1 MNFKLTVILVIF
13 LYIIYYLKDYL
24 ENPAYNTDISKIE
37 CDPLSLKYIKNG
49 KVDKSSLFTKKTMD
63 HDIQKENLLLLKE
76 FLYSKNIRYYIDC
89 GTMLGAVRDKDLIK
103 GDTDADIMISKPSV
117 KDIRKNRHLLE
128 KMGFISFR
136 NSDSW
141 MSMSLL
147 RKGEYIDL
155 YSFWWHI
162 PFELIEYPFLGTYFP
177 VPKFYEEYLTEV
189 YNNWETPSNSKG
201 GFIIFL
207 RNWEWGMKKYVKN
220 HTVPILTDNIV
231 NFRYKPLKYKME
243 NILHKINGYTID
255 ESINLNKLPPIF
267 QIFDYKI
274 HGFNSFLINDRLKG
288 NAKSAKLVYCFPK
301 RALTNSFEEFSDLQN
316 DDKRI
321 LVVMGE
327 DTHSSK
333 LSSDQKNK
341 ILNKFST
348 VFWEANKDP
357 DFLTLPMGLI
367 SCYISLNGLE
377 KAEDAIKRA
386 VGKEKTKL
394 MVIPE
399 WNLLSTSLK
408 NPKNAV
414 SSRTRLGEFVDETK
428 EHGFYDFINIEPRDY
443 YETISN
449 YKFMVC
455 PTGNGIQ
462 APKIFEAILV
472 RTIPIVENELCFRQL
487 KELGVPLL
495 IVEKWYDLTEEFLSN
510 VKIDVD
516 WEEAINLCSMKG
528 VTEIIQSKL

>member
-1 MNFKLTVILVIF
+1 MKFKLIFTLLFLAIF
-13 LYIIYYLKDYL
+13 LYIIYYLQDYL
-24 ENPAYNTDISKIE
+24 ENPSLNTDISKLE

-49 KVDKSSLFTKKTMD
+49 KLDKKSLFSKKTMN

-76 FLYSKNIRYYIDC
+76 FFESQNIRYYIDC

-103 GDTDADIMISKPSV
+103 GDTDADIMISRTSV
-117 KDIRKNRHLLE
+117 KYIRDKRHLLE

-136 NSDSW
+136 NSNKW
-141 MSMSLL
+141 IWLPMSLL

-155 YSFWWHI
+155 YAFWWHI
-162 PFELIEYPFLGTYFP
+162 PFELIDYPFLGTYFP
-177 VPKFYEEYLTEV
+177 VPKFYEEYLTEQ
-189 YNNWETPSNSKG
+189 YINWKTPSNSKG
-201 GFIIFL
+201 PL
-207 RNWEWGMKKYVKN
+207 NWEWGMKKYVKN
-220 HTVPILTDNIV
+220 HSVPILTDNVV
-231 NFRYKPLKYKME
+231 NFRYKPFKYKLE
-243 NILHKINGYTID
+243 NILHKKNGYNID

-267 QIFDYKI
+267 EIFDYKI
-274 HGFNSFLINDRLKG
+274 HNFQSLLIMDRLKG
-288 NAKSAKLVYCFPK
+288 NANTAKLVYCYPE
-301 RALTNSFEEFSDLQN
+301 RALTNSFEKFSDLQN
-316 DDKRI
+316 DNKRI

-333 LSSDQKNK
+333 LSSAQKNK

-348 VFWEANKDP
+348 VFWEANNDP
-357 DFLTLPMGLI
+357 DFLTLPMGLNN
-367 SCYISLNGLE
+367 CYISLNGLE

-386 VGKEKTKL
+386 VNKEKTRL

-399 WNLLSTSLK
+399 WNLFSTGLK

-414 SSRTRLGEFVDETK
+414 SSRTRLSYFVDETK
-428 EHGFYDFINIEPRDY
+428 KDGFYDFIKIDPRDY

-472 RTIPIVENELCFRQL
+472 RTIPIVENELSFRQL
-487 KELGVPLL
+487 KKLGVPLL
-495 IVEKWYDLTEEFLSN
+495 IVESWYDLTEEFLTN
-510 VKIDVD
+510 VEIDVD
-516 WEEAINLCSMKG
+516 WEEAIHLCSVKG

>member
-1 MNFKLTVILVIF
+1 MKFKYIFILILLVIL
-13 LYIIYYLKDYL
+13 LYIIYYLKDRMEIPYF
-24 ENPAYNTDISKIE
+24 NTDISKVE
-37 CDPLSLKYIKNG
+37 VDPLSLKYIKNG
-49 KVDKSSLFTKKTMD
+49 KIDTKSLFSKKNMD
-63 HDIQKENLLLLKE
+63 HEIQKENLLLLKE
-76 FLYSKNIRYYIDC
+76 FLYSQNIRYYIDC

-117 KDIRKNRHLLE
+117 KDIRKKRHLLE

-136 NSDSW
+136 NSNSW
-141 MSMSLL
+141 MSLSLL

-162 PFELIEYPFLGTYFP
+162 PFELIDYPFLGTYFP
-177 VPKFYEEYLTEV
+177 VPKFYEEYLTEQ
-189 YNNWETPSNSKG
+189 YINWKTPSNSKG
-201 GFIIFL
+201 PQ
-207 RNWEWGMKKYVKN
+207 NWEWGMKKYVKN
-220 HTVPILTDNIV
+220 HSVHILSDYIV
-231 NFRYKPLKYKME
+231 NFRYKPFKYKIE
-243 NILHKINGYTID
+243 NILYKRNGYIID
-255 ESINLNKLPPIF
+255 ESVNLNKLPPIF
-267 QIFDYKI
+267 EIFDYKI
-274 HGFNSFLINDRLKG
+274 HSFNSFLIIDRLKG
-288 NAKSAKLVYCFPK
+288 NAKTAKLVYCYPE
-301 RALTNSFEEFSDLQN
+301 RVLTNSFKEFSDLQN

-333 LSSDQKNK
+333 LSSAQKNK
-341 ILNKFST
+341 ILDKFST
-348 VFWEANKDP
+348 VFWEANNDP
-357 DFLTLPMGLI
+357 DFLTLPMGLNA
-367 SCYISLNGLE
+367 CYISLNGLE

-386 VGKEKTKL
+386 VDKEKTKL

-414 SSRTRLGEFVDETK
+414 GSRTRLGEFVDETK
-428 EHGFYDFINIEPRDY
+428 EDGFYDFIKIDPRDY

-495 IVEKWYDLTEEFLSN
+495 IVENWYELTEKFLSN
-510 VKIDVD
+510 VEIDVD
-516 WEEAINLCSMKG
+516 WEKAIHLCSVKG
-528 VTEIIQSKL
+528 VTELIESKL

>member
-1 MNFKLTVILVIF
+1 MKIKLISMLVFLAIF
-13 LYIIYYLKDYL
+13 LYIIYYLKDYM
-24 ENPAYNTDISKIE
+24 ENPFLNTDISKIE
-37 CDPLSLKYIKNG
+37 PDPLSLKYIKNG
-49 KVDKSSLFTKKTMD
+49 KIDKKSLFSKKTMN

-76 FLYSKNIRYYIDC
+76 FLYSQNIRYYIDC

-103 GDTDADIMISKPSV
+103 GDTDADIMISKASV
-117 KDIRKNRHLLE
+117 QDIRKNRHLLE

-136 NSDSW
+136 NSNKW
-141 MSMSLL
+141 IWLPMSLL

-155 YSFWWHI
+155 YAFWWHI
-162 PFELIEYPFLGTYFP
+162 PFELIDYPFLGSYFP
-177 VPKFYEEYLTEV
+177 VPKFYEEYLTEQ
-189 YNNWETPSNSKG
+189 YINWKTPSNSKG
-201 GFIIFL
+201 PL
-207 RNWEWGMKKYVKN
+207 NWEKGMKKYVKN
-220 HTVPILTDNIV
+220 HSVPILTDIIV
-231 NFRYKPLKYKME
+231 NFRYKPFKYKKE
-243 NILHKINGYTID
+243 NILHKINGYIID
-255 ESINLNKLPPIF
+255 ESITLNKLPPIF

-274 HGFNSFLINDRLKG
+274 HGFNSLLINDRLKG
-288 NAKSAKLVYCFPK
+288 NAKTAKLVYCYPE
-301 RALTNSFEEFSDLQN
+301 RALTNSFKEFSDLQN

-348 VFWEANKDP
+348 VFWEANNDP
-357 DFLTLPMGLI
+357 DFLTLPMGLNA
-367 SCYISLNGLE
+367 CYISLNGLE

-386 VGKEKTKL
+386 VNKEKTRL

-399 WNLLSTSLK
+399 WNLLSVSLK

-414 SSRTRLGEFVDETK
+414 SSRTRLGQFVDETK
-428 EHGFYDFINIEPRDY
+428 QDGFYDFIKIEPRDY

-487 KELGVPLL
+487 RDLGIPLL
-495 IVEKWYDLTEEFLSN
+495 IVENWYDLTEEFLSN
-510 VKIDVD
+510 VEIDVD
-516 WEEAINLCSMKG
+516 WEKAIHLFSVKG
-528 VTEIIQSKL
+528 VTELIQSKL

>member
-1 MNFKLTVILVIF
+1 MNFKLTIFLAIF

-24 ENPAYNTDISKIE
+24 ENSSLNTDISKIE

-49 KVDKSSLFTKKTMD
+49 KVDKSSLFNKKTMD

-76 FLYSKNIRYYIDC
+76 FLYSQNIRYYIDC

-136 NSDSW
+136 NSNSW

-177 VPKFYEEYLTEV
+177 VPKFYEEYLTEQ

-201 GFIIFL
+201 PL
-207 RNWEWGMKKYVKN
+207 NWEWGMKKYVKT

-231 NFRYKPLKYKME
+231 NFRYKPLKYKIE
-243 NILHKINGYTID
+243 NILYKRNGYNID
-255 ESINLNKLPPIF
+255 ESINLYKLPNIF

-288 NAKSAKLVYCFPK
+288 NAKSAKFVYCYPE

-341 ILNKFST
+341 ILDKFST
-348 VFWEANKDP
+348 VFWEANNDP
-357 DFLTLPMGLI
+357 DFSTLPMGLNA
-367 SCYISLNGLE
+367 CYISLNGLE
-377 KAEDAIKRA
+377 KAEDAIKLA

-394 MVIPE
+394 IVIPE
-399 WNLLSTSLK
+399 WNLLSVSLK

-414 SSRTRLGEFVDETK
+414 SSRTRLGQFVDETK
-428 EHGFYDFINIEPRDY
+428 EDGFYDFIKIEPRDY

-495 IVEKWYDLTEEFLSN
+495 IVENWYDLTEEFLTN
-510 VKIDVD
+510 VETDVD
-516 WEEAINLCSMKG
+516 WEKAIHLCSVKG
-528 VTEIIQSKL
+528 VAEIIQSKL

>member
-1 MNFKLTVILVIF
+1 MKFKLTFTLILLVIF
-13 LYIIYYLKDYL
+13 LYIIYYLKDYMEIPYL
-24 ENPAYNTDISKIE
+24 NTDISKLE

-49 KVDKSSLFTKKTMD
+49 KIDKSSLFSKKTMN
-63 HDIQKENLLLLKE
+63 HDIQKENLILLKE
-76 FLYSKNIRYYIDC
+76 FLYSQNIRYYIDC

-117 KDIRKNRHLLE
+117 KDIRNKRHLLE

-136 NSDSW
+136 NSNSW

-162 PFELIEYPFLGTYFP
+162 PFELIDYPFLGTYFP
-177 VPKFYEEYLTEV
+177 VPKFYEEYLTEQ
-189 YNNWETPSNSKG
+189 YIIWKTPSNSKG
-201 GFIIFL
+201 PL
-207 RNWEWGMKKYVKN
+207 NWEWGMKKYVKN
-220 HTVPILTDNIV
+220 HTIPILTDIV
-231 NFRYKPLKYKME
+231 VHFRYKPFKYKLE
-243 NILHKINGYTID
+243 NILHKKNGYIID

-267 QIFDYKI
+267 QIFDYEI
-274 HGFNSFLINDRLKG
+274 HSFNSILFKERLKG
-288 NAKSAKLVYCFPK
+288 NAKTAKLVYCYPE
-301 RALTNSFEEFSDLQN
+301 RALTNSFKEFSDLQN

-321 LVVMGE
+321 LVVMGG

-333 LSSDQKNK
+333 LTSTQKNK
-341 ILNKFST
+341 IFDKFST
-348 VFWEANKDP
+348 VFWEANNDP
-357 DFLTLPMGLI
+357 NFLTLPMGLI

-377 KAEDAIKRA
+377 KAEDSIKRS
-386 VGKEKTKL
+386 VNKEKTSL

-399 WNLLSTSLK
+399 WNKFSVSLK
-408 NPKNAV
+408 NPNNVV

-428 EHGFYDFINIEPRDY
+428 EYGFYDFIKIDPRDY

-472 RTIPIVENELCFRQL
+472 RTVPIVENELSFRQL

-495 IVEKWYDLTEEFLSN
+495 IVENWYDLTEEFLTN
-510 VKIDVD
+510 VVIDVD
-516 WEEAINLCSMKG
+516 WEKAIHLCSVKG
-528 VTEIIQSKL
+528 VTEIIESKL

>member
-1 MNFKLTVILVIF
+1 MKFKIAFILVFLVIS
-13 LYIIYYLKDYL
+13 LYIISYLQNYL
-24 ENPAYNTDISKIE
+24 EKTTHNTDLSNFE
-37 CDPLSLKYIKNG
+37 CDPLCLKYIKNG
-49 KVDKSSLFTKKTMD
+49 KIDTKSLFSKKTMN

-76 FLYSKNIRYYIDC
+76 FLYSQNIRYYIDC
-89 GTMLGAVRDKDLIK
+89 GTMLGAIRDKDLIK
-103 GDTDADIMISKPSV
+103 GDTDADVMISKPSV

-136 NSDSW
+136 NSNSW

-177 VPKFYEEYLTEV
+177 VPKFYEEYLTEQ
-189 YNNWETPSNSKG
+189 YIDWKTPSDSKG
-201 GFIIFL
+201 PL
-207 RNWEWGMKKYVKN
+207 NWEWGMKKYVKN
-220 HTVPILTDNIV
+220 NTVPILTDNIV

-243 NILHKINGYTID
+243 NILHKRNGYTID
-255 ESINLNKLPPIF
+255 ESINLNKLPSIF
-267 QIFDYKI
+267 EIFDYKI
-274 HGFNSFLINDRLKG
+274 HNFKVLLIMDRLKR
-288 NAKSAKLVYCFPK
+288 NDKSAKLVYCYPE
-301 RALTNSFEEFSDLQN
+301 RALTNSFEDFSDLQN
-316 DDKRI
+316 NDKRI

-333 LSSDQKNK
+333 LSSAQKNK
-341 ILNKFST
+341 ILNKFSS
-348 VFWEANKDP
+348 VFWEANNDP
-357 DFLTLPMGLI
+357 DFSTLPMGLNA
-367 SCYISLNGLE
+367 CYISLNGLE
-377 KAEDAIKRA
+377 KAEDSIKRA

-399 WNLLSTSLK
+399 WNKFSVSLK

-414 SSRTRLGEFVDETK
+414 SSRTRLGHFVDETK
-428 EHGFYDFINIEPRDY
+428 DDGFYDFIKIEPRDY

-495 IVEKWYDLTEEFLSN
+495 IVENWYDLTKEFISN
-510 VKIDVD
+510 VEIDVD
-516 WEEAINLCSMKG
+516 WEEAIHLCSVKG

>member
-1 MNFKLTVILVIF
+1 MKFKLTFILIFLAIF
-13 LYIIYYLKDYL
+13 LYIIKDYL
-24 ENPAYNTDISKIE
+24 EIPIYNTDPSNVPFE
-37 CDPLSLKYIKNG
+37 PLSFKYIKNG
-49 KVDKSSLFTKKTMD
+49 KVDQSSLFKKKTMD
-63 HDIQKENLLLLKE
+63 HDIQKENLLLLKD
-76 FLYSKNIRYYIDC
+76 FLYSQNIRYYIDC

-103 GDTDADIMISKPSV
+103 GDTDADVMISKPSV
-117 KDIRKNRHLLE
+117 KDIRNKRHLLE

-136 NSDSW
+136 NSNFW

-162 PFELIEYPFLGTYFP
+162 PFELIDYPFLGTFFP
-177 VPKFYEEYLTEV
+177 VPKFYEEYLTEQ
-189 YNNWETPSNSKG
+189 YIDWKIPSNSKG
-201 GFIIFL
+201 PL
-207 RNWEWGMKKYVKN
+207 NWERGMKKYVKN
-220 HTVPILTDNIV
+220 HKVPILTDNIV
-231 NFRYKPLKYKME
+231 NFRYKPFKYKLE
-243 NILHKINGYTID
+243 NILYKRNGYNID
-255 ESINLNKLPPIF
+255 KSINLNKLPSIF

-274 HGFNSFLINDRLKG
+274 HSFNSFLINDRLKG
-288 NAKSAKLVYCFPK
+288 NANTAKLVYCYPE
-301 RALTNSFEEFSDLQN
+301 RALTNSFKEFSDLQN

-333 LSSDQKNK
+333 LRIDQKNK

-348 VFWEANKDP
+348 VFWEANNDTE
-357 DFLTLPMGLI
+357 FLTLPMGLNA
-367 SCYISLNGLE
+367 CYISLNGLE

-386 VGKEKTKL
+386 VNKEKTL
-394 MVIPE
+394 LLVIPE
-399 WNLLSTSLK
+399 WNKFSISLK
-408 NPKNAV
+408 NPKNVV
-414 SSRTRLGEFVDETK
+414 SSRTRLCQFVDKTK
-428 EHGFYDFINIEPRDY
+428 EDGFYDFINIDPRDY

-472 RTIPIVENELCFRQL
+472 RTIPIVEDELCFRQL
-487 KELGVPLL
+487 KDLGIPLL
-495 IVEKWYDLTEEFLSN
+495 IVQNWYDLTEEFLMN
-510 VKIDVD
+510 VEIDVD
-516 WEEAINLCSMKG
+516 WEEAIHLCSVKG